1 MANTRPTFRP
11 TRSGS
16 GRPSIALRAPGQAV
30 ATMAAVKG
38 AATKRPMIGKGL
50 ASAAQPTALP
60 AVAMPTHRPSR
71 AAMTILVSRDAS
83 RKTSRVLMTKTISAA
98 VATVPRKSSMRGP
111 PIRLPKGRVPL
122 KMFNIIF
129 MEDAMPYSAT
139 HKRQTRQRILE
150 SARRLF
156 NSKGFTQVSIG
167 EVMENAGLTHGGFYR
182 HFKDKDELYAE
193 AVRWFLCE
201 EAPKPWRRPRR
212 NAHKLRAERIVDAYF
227 SRDHF
232 DDRESCCPLI
242 ALPFDIARSGDGVKA
257 AYQDVLEKLL
267 GLLQADLAGPQA
279 RERALSVAALCVG
292 GLVTARGV
300 TDPGLA
306 QELRQA
312 AYRQAQT
319 MLIARPC

>member
-1 MANTRPTFRP
+1 M
-11 TRSGS
+11 
-16 GRPSIALRAPGQAV
+16 Q
-30 ATMAAVKG
+30 
-38 AATKRPMIGKGL
+38 
-50 ASAAQPTALP
+50 Q
-60 AVAMPTHRPSR
+60 
-71 AAMTILVSRDAS
+71 
-83 RKTSRVLMTKTISAA
+83 
-98 VATVPRKSSMRGP
+98 
-111 PIRLPKGRVPL
+111 

-129 MEDAMPYSAT
+129 CLSLFERRPAATESDMPYSAE
-139 HKRQTRQRILE
+139 HKLQTRQRILE

-156 NSKGFTQVSIG
+156 NAKGFAQASIG

-212 NAHKLRAERIVDAYF
+212 NRRKPRAERIVDAYF
-227 SRDHF
+227 SLDHF

-242 ALPFDIARSGDGVKA
+242 ALPSDTARSGDGVKA
-257 AYQDVLEKLL
+257 AYQDVLQKLL
-267 GLLQADLAGPQA
+267 VLFQADLGGPAA
-279 RERALSVAALCVG
+279 RERAMALVALCIG
-292 GLVTARGV
+292 GLAAARGV

-319 MLIARPC
+319 MLKARPC